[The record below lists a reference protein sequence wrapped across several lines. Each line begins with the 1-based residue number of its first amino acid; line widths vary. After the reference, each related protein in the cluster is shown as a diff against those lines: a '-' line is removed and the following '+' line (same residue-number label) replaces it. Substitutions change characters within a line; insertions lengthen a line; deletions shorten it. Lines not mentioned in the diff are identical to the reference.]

1 MYDCLQDSYT
11 DFSFANFDAVGR
23 PRPLCGSLSASPLT
37 PTDAPALQ
45 QLADFAHELG
55 YELDRNGEH
64 LTVQDISL
72 LDALNI
78 NARFGGEL
86 LISCDLR
93 RDPPAR
99 F

>member
-1 MYDCLQDSYT
+1 
-11 DFSFANFDAVGR
+11 
-23 PRPLCGSLSASPLT
+23 
-37 PTDAPALQ
+37 TDAPALQ